1 MNASSAFFHLNPGVA
16 RRDVPRDRSRRC
28 VFSRGL
34 LTTIPVSSVFRSQA
48 PGDCR
53 MYEPPFPEVDEVVM
67 VQVKSIAEMGAYVQL
82 LEYNGI
88 EGMILLSELTRRRI
102 RSVSKLIKVGRVEPV
117 MVLRVDK
124 EKGYIDLSK
133 RRVSPEDVAAAE
145 EKYNKSKMVHS
156 ILRHVA
162 ETTPG
167 NTLQEL
173 YEHMAWPL
181 YKTHGHCFEAF
192 KRMVSDPDAILDALR
207 RPDGSPAVDAA
218 VKEALVK
225 DIRRR
230 MTPQPLKVRADV
242 ELTCFAYDG
251 VMHIKDA
258 MRAAL
263 AKSGNPEEGGIKIA
277 VSLVASPLYVVTCS
291 TLDKDA
297 GVALVDEAVAAAAA
311 ALEKAGGKVVIKEAA
326 RAVSE
331 RDDRLL
337 AEKMEKLRA
346 QEEEDSDSGSEDET
360 MGDVDA
366 SKLGGALTM

>member
-1 MNASSAFFHLNPGVA
+1 
-16 RRDVPRDRSRRC
+16 
-28 VFSRGL
+28 
-34 LTTIPVSSVFRSQA
+34 
-48 PGDCR
+48 
-53 MYEPPFPEVDEVVM
+53 MYKPTFPEVDEVVM

-167 NTLQEL
+167 NSLEEL

-181 YKTHGHCFEAF
+181 YAKYGHCFEAF
-192 KRMVSDPDAILDALR
+192 KQMVSSPDAILDALQ
-207 RPDGSPAVDAA
+207 RPDGSPAVNSE

-230 MTPQPLKVRADV
+230 MTPQPLKIRADV

-251 VMHIKDA
+251 VMHIKAA

-263 AKSGNPEEGGIKIA
+263 GKSHPQEGGIKIA

-297 GVALVDEAVAAAAA
+297 GIALVDEAVAAAAA
-311 ALEKAGGKVVIKEAA
+311 SLQAAGGKIVI
-326 RAVSE
+326 
-331 RDDRLL
+331 
-337 AEKMEKLRA
+337 
-346 QEEEDSDSGSEDET
+346 
-360 MGDVDA
+360 
-366 SKLGGALTM
+366 

>member
-1 MNASSAFFHLNPGVA
+1 
-16 RRDVPRDRSRRC
+16 
-28 VFSRGL
+28 
-34 LTTIPVSSVFRSQA
+34 
-48 PGDCR
+48 
-53 MYEPPFPEVDEVVM
+53 
-67 VQVKSIAEMGAYVQL
+67 
-82 LEYNGI
+82 
-88 EGMILLSELTRRRI
+88 
-102 RSVSKLIKVGRVEPV
+102 

-167 NTLQEL
+167 HTLEEL

-181 YKTHGHCFEAF
+181 YESHGHCFEAF
-192 KRMVSDPDAILDALR
+192 KQMVSDPDRVLNALK

-230 MTPQPLKVRADV
+230 MTPQPLKIRADV

-337 AEKMEKLRA
+337 AEKMEKLRTA